1 MRKCRKGAVPGV
13 MLGVMLCARSVAA
26 WAGPIDIPVPGA
38 ATAATPPPAYGS
50 PGGATS
56 SAPAAATAPAA
67 VTSSKPAAAS
77 SSTNPP
83 PESPPPTPK
92 GPDYSHVDVSALL
105 VQSFGDQ
112 DVGHGERV
120 ALSYAVSDGAFFV
133 LDGARRDRSGEV
145 QRDFDVGVGLD
156 TTDDPSRSFYAIIDW
171 TGIGILPRAGS
182 GQGGHGYALTG
193 GVRVFPLQSVE
204 LYAQA
209 RYDNNPALDGHTSGE
224 IGLLYNFTHSLWLGL
239 SLATTPQENDYFITL
254 RWSF

>member
-1 MRKCRKGAVPGV
+1 MWKCSRDAV
-13 MLGVMLCARSVAA
+13 LGVLLCAFCVAA
-26 WAGPIDIPVPGA
+26 WAGPIDIPIPGA
-38 ATAATPPPAYGS
+38 STAAAPPPAYGA
-50 PGGATS
+50 PGASTS
-56 SAPAAATAPAA
+56 STPAAATTPA
-67 VTSSKPAAAS
+67 KPAAAAPAGANS
-77 SSTNPP
+77 PPATPP
-83 PESPPPTPK
+83 PPKPK

-112 DVGHGERV
+112 DVGHGQRV

-133 LDGARRDRSGEV
+133 LDGARRDRSNQV
-145 QRDFDVGVGLD
+145 QRDFDVGVGID

-182 GQGGHGYALTG
+182 GLGGHGYALTG
-193 GVRVFPLQSVE
+193 GVRVFPLQPVE

-239 SLATTPQENDYFITL
+239 SLATTAQENDYFITL
-254 RWSF
+254 RWDY